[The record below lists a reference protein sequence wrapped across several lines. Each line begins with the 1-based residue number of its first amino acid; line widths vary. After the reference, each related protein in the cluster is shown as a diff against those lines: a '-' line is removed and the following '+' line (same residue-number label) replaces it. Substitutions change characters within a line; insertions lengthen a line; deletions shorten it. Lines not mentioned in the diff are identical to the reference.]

1 MKPAVIVTPKQPK
14 PEPKVEVVLAI
25 PLYAV
30 ILISL
35 FCAGVVA
42 GAIVLVLFYE
52 KRKQKELPVNAVYVE
67 ESPESDSQRYLVPDL
82 EI

>member
-1 MKPAVIVTPKQPK
+1 MVIFTPEQPK

-42 GAIVLVLFYE
+42 GAIVLVLFYG
-52 KRKQKELPVNAVYVE
+52 KRKQKELLVNTVYVE
-67 ESPESDSQRYLVPDL
+67 ESPESDSHRYLVPDL

>member
-1 MKPAVIVTPKQPK
+1 VVIFTPEQPK

-42 GAIVLVLFYE
+42 GAIVLVLFYG
-52 KRKQKELPVNAVYVE
+52 KRKQKELPVNTVYVE
-67 ESPESDSQRYLVPDL
+67 ESPESDSHRYLVPDL

>member
-1 MKPAVIVTPKQPK
+1 MVIFTPEQPK

-42 GAIVLVLFYE
+42 GAIVLVLFYG
-52 KRKQKELPVNAVYVE
+52 KRKQKKLPVNTVYVE
-67 ESPESDSQRYLVPDL
+67 ESPESDSHRYLVPDL